1 MKKLLATVALAT
13 VGFLSFGQS
22 GAKSAVMLTS
32 NLTQDNCTG
41 GCANGVTPFGTVTIS
56 QATTGADVIFQVQLG
71 SPYFFNVS
79 SGSGLEAFVWNQT
92 FAGTILNTVAHPLQT
107 GFSIDGAQSEDGFK
121 DFSQSL
127 GYSGPKTVQLLTFE
141 GTVGSSFLLSSSSFA
156 LSTGDG
162 GTKAF
167 FAADITTTFATGAS
181 NTGPVGGL
189 TISTAVPEP
198 ATWTMMI
205 LGFAGVGFL
214 AYRRKNRSSTFRFA

>member
-1 MKKLLATVALAT
+1 MRTLSSATVALAV
-13 VGFLSFGQS
+13 VGFLGFAQS
-22 GAKSAVMLTS
+22 GAKADVVLTS

-56 QATTGADVIFQVQLG
+56 QATTGADVIFNVQLG
-71 SPYFFNVS
+71 SPYFFNDTNQ
-79 SGSGLEAFVWNQT
+79 LQAFVWNQT
-92 FAGTILNTVAHPLQT
+92 FAGTILNTVANPLQS

-121 DFSQSL
+121 NFSQSL
-127 GYSGPKTVQLLTFE
+127 GYSGPKTVQLLSFE
-141 GTVGSSFLLSSSSFA
+141 ETVNSSFLLSSSSFA

-167 FAADITTTFATGAS
+167 FAADVTTTFATGAS

-198 ATWTMMI
+198 STWAMMI
-205 LGFAGVGFL
+205 LGFMGVGFM
-214 AYRRKNRSSTFRFA
+214 AYRRRGQPSLRLA

>member
-1 MKKLLATVALAT
+1 MRTLSSATVALAV
-13 VGFLSFGQS
+13 VGFLGFAQS
-22 GAKSAVMLTS
+22 GAKADVVLTS

-56 QATTGADVIFQVQLG
+56 QATTGADVIFHVQLG
-71 SPYFFNVS
+71 SPYFFNDTNQ
-79 SGSGLEAFVWNQT
+79 LQAFVWNQT
-92 FAGTILNTVAHPLQT
+92 FAGTILNTVANPLQS

-121 DFSQSL
+121 NFSQSL
-127 GYSGPKTVQLLTFE
+127 GYSGPKTVQLLSFE
-141 GTVGSSFLLSSSSFA
+141 ETVNSSFLLSSSSFA

-167 FAADITTTFATGAS
+167 FAADVTTTFATGAS

-198 ATWTMMI
+198 STWAMMI
-205 LGFAGVGFL
+205 LGFMGVGFM
-214 AYRRKNRSSTFRFA
+214 AYRRRGQPSLRLA

>member
-1 MKKLLATVALAT
+1 MKKLLATVTLAA
-13 VGFLSFGQS
+13 VGFLGFAQS
-22 GAKSAVMLTS
+22 GAKADVVLTS

-56 QATTGADVIFQVQLG
+56 QATTGADVIFHVQLG
-71 SPYFFNVS
+71 SPYFFNDTNQ
-79 SGSGLEAFVWNQT
+79 LQAFVWNQT
-92 FAGTILNTVAHPLQT
+92 FAGTILNTVANPLQS

-121 DFSQSL
+121 NFSQSL
-127 GYSGPKTVQLLTFE
+127 GYSGPKTVQLLSFE
-141 GTVGSSFLLSSSSFA
+141 ETVNSSFLLSSSSFA

-167 FAADITTTFATGAS
+167 FAADVTTTFATGAS

-198 ATWTMMI
+198 STWAMMI
-205 LGFAGVGFL
+205 LGFMGVGFM
-214 AYRRKNRSSTFRFA
+214 AYRRRGQPSLRLV

>member
-1 MKKLLATVALAT
+1 MKKLLATVTLAA
-13 VGFLSFGQS
+13 VGFLGFAQS
-22 GAKSAVMLTS
+22 GAKADVVLTS

-56 QATTGADVIFQVQLG
+56 QATTGADVIFNVQLG
-71 SPYFFNVS
+71 SPYFFNDTNQ
-79 SGSGLEAFVWNQT
+79 LQAFVWNQT
-92 FAGTILNTVAHPLQT
+92 FAGTILNTVANPLQS

-121 DFSQSL
+121 NFSQSL

-141 GTVGSSFLLSSSSFA
+141 ETVNSSFLLSSSSFA

-167 FAADITTTFATGAS
+167 FAADVTTTFATGAS

-198 ATWTMMI
+198 STWAMMI
-205 LGFAGVGFL
+205 LGFMGVGFM
-214 AYRRKNRSSTFRFA
+214 AYRRRGQPSLRLA

>member
-1 MKKLLATVALAT
+1 MKKLLATVALAA
-13 VGFLSFGQS
+13 VGFLSLAQS
-22 GAKSAVMLTS
+22 GAKASVVLTS

-56 QATTGADVIFQVQLG
+56 QATTGADVIFNVQLG
-71 SPYFFNVS
+71 SPYFFNDTNQ
-79 SGSGLEAFVWNQT
+79 LQAFVWNQT
-92 FAGTILNTVAHPLQT
+92 FAGTILNTVANPLQS

-121 DFSQSL
+121 NFSQSL

-141 GTVGSSFLLSSSSFA
+141 ETVNSSFLLSSSSFA

-198 ATWTMMI
+198 STWAMMI
-205 LGFAGVGFL
+205 LGFMGVGFM
-214 AYRRKNRSSTFRFA
+214 AYRRKGRPSFRLV

>member
-1 MKKLLATVALAT
+1 MKKLLATVTLAA
-13 VGFLSFGQS
+13 VGFLGFAQS
-22 GAKSAVMLTS
+22 GAKADVVLTS

-56 QATTGADVIFQVQLG
+56 QATTGADVIFNVQLG
-71 SPYFFNVS
+71 SPYFFNDTNQ
-79 SGSGLEAFVWNQT
+79 LQAFVWNQT
-92 FAGTILNTVAHPLQT
+92 FAGTILNTVANPLQS

-121 DFSQSL
+121 NFSQSL

-141 GTVGSSFLLSSSSFA
+141 ETVNSSFLLSSSSFA

-167 FAADITTTFATGAS
+167 FAADVTTTFATGAS

-198 ATWTMMI
+198 STWAMMI
-205 LGFAGVGFL
+205 LGFMGVGFM
-214 AYRRKNRSSTFRFA
+214 AYRRRGQPSLRLV

>member
-1 MKKLLATVALAT
+1 MKKLLATVTLAA
-13 VGFLSFGQS
+13 VGFLGFAQS
-22 GAKSAVMLTS
+22 GAKADVVLTS

-56 QATTGADVIFQVQLG
+56 QATTGADVIFNVQLG
-71 SPYFFNVS
+71 SPYFFNDTNQ
-79 SGSGLEAFVWNQT
+79 LQAFVWNQT
-92 FAGTILNTVAHPLQT
+92 FAGTILNTVANPLQS

-121 DFSQSL
+121 NFSQSL
-127 GYSGPKTVQLLTFE
+127 GYSGPKTVQLLSFE
-141 GTVGSSFLLSSSSFA
+141 ETVNSSFLLSSSSFA

-167 FAADITTTFATGAS
+167 FAADVTTTFATGAS

-198 ATWTMMI
+198 STWAMMI
-205 LGFAGVGFL
+205 LGFMGVGFM
-214 AYRRKNRSSTFRFA
+214 AYRRRGQPSLRLV

>member
-1 MKKLLATVALAT
+1 MKKLLATVTLAA
-13 VGFLSFGQS
+13 VGFLGFAQS
-22 GAKSAVMLTS
+22 GAKADVVLTS

-56 QATTGADVIFQVQLG
+56 QATTGADVIFNVQLG
-71 SPYFFNVS
+71 SPYFFNDTNQ
-79 SGSGLEAFVWNQT
+79 LQAFVWNQT
-92 FAGTILNTVAHPLQT
+92 FAGTILNTVANPLQS

-121 DFSQSL
+121 NFSQSL

-141 GTVGSSFLLSSSSFA
+141 ETVNSSFLLSSSSFA

-167 FAADITTTFATGAS
+167 FAADVTTTFATGAS

-198 ATWTMMI
+198 STWAMMI
-205 LGFAGVGFL
+205 LGFMGVGFM
-214 AYRRKNRSSTFRFA
+214 AYRRRGQPSFRLA